1 MNGIY
6 AVLLAMYVL
15 YMSVKI
21 NDGYL
26 SLKGLLLIISWLI
39 GIASIVLQ
47 FLL

>member
-15 YMSVKI
+15 YMSAKM
-21 NDGYL
+21 NDADL
-26 SLKGLLLIISWLI
+26 SLKLFILSVLI

>member
-1 MNGIY
+1 MDGIY

-15 YMSVKI
+15 YMSAKI
-21 NDGYL
+21 NDAHL
-26 SLKGLLLIISWLI
+26 SLKGLLLLISWLI